1 MSCARENL
9 QTLEPL
15 RARMG
20 VWSTLWRI
28 PCLDERVGLRTSSRL
43 RRALGLYRP
52 ARTEITLAAW
62 LLEEPGPLLDE
73 VLCHEAAH
81 AAVHLSHGSRVRPH
95 GREWRGLMADAGY
108 APRIRIPEA
117 LIPESRRI
125 ERSPARFWEHRCPV
139 CRATRLAKKRVLQW
153 RCGRCR
159 DQGREGRLV
168 VERREERA
176 GWSGFG

>member
-62 LLEEPGPLLDE
+62 LLEERG
-73 VLCHEAAH
+73 
-81 AAVHLSHGSRVRPH
+81 
-95 GREWRGLMADAGY
+95 GR
-108 APRIRIPEA
+108 
-117 LIPESRRI
+117 
-125 ERSPARFWEHRCPV
+125 
-139 CRATRLAKKRVLQW
+139 Q
-153 RCGRCR
+153 
-159 DQGREGRLV
+159 GRLV
-168 VERREERA
+168 LD
-176 GWSGFG
+176 